1 MSLVRRADVPAL
13 HFQTEF
19 PDQRHAAVA
28 LARGIGIAILAVSA
42 LALFLVGALALGAVV
57 MMS

>member
-1 MSLVRRADVPAL
+1 MLHLRRDVVPAL
-13 HFQTEF
+13 QFETDL

-28 LARGIGIAILAVSA
+28 LARGIGIAIIALCA

-57 MMS
+57 MMT